1 MPGSYDPP
9 ERAAKKADVPRDG
22 EYLALD
28 PAVKLRSAV
37 AGTAL

>member
-1 MPGSYDPP
+1 MSSAC
-9 ERAAKKADVPRDG
+9 EAMAAPIRESSSDNAQF
-22 EYLALD
+22 ATTD